1 MWSVGDSVAPLV
13 VTVVFRG
20 LETKKSP
27 VFRLGFLNSGG
38 ADGETGAV
46 RLKHKVPQ
54 AGTELPVA
62 SRSPVCGPLFP

>member
-1 MWSVGDSVAPLV
+1 MSSVWI
-13 VTVVFRG
+13 

-27 VFRLGFLNSGG
+27 VFRLGSLYSGG
-38 ADGETGAV
+38 ADGEADTV

>member
-1 MWSVGDSVAPLV
+1 MSSVWI
-13 VTVVFRG
+13 

-27 VFRLGFLNSGG
+27 VFRLGFLNCGG
-38 ADGETGAV
+38 ADGEADTV